1 MRELTSI
8 ATLIRREHEAVATSM
23 RKAVEHAITAG
34 ELLIEAKKQVKHGE
48 WQTWLLANCENR

>member
-34 ELLIEAKKQVKHGE
+34 ELLIEVKKQVKHGE